1 MPHIRAIY
9 RYPIKGLSP
18 EPLRRVA
25 LTPGETIPGDRLYA
39 IENGPS
45 GFDPQTQPYLAKQHF
60 LMLMKNERLAR
71 LHTSFDHQTHTLTI
85 LFPSPCKGEDGAPT
99 GPARSG
105 RPDGAPGGGP
115 GTERLTAPSPQPSP
129 RRGEGVR
136 TTSPHP
142 YPSPQGGGEKP
153 QGGDETIRADLR
165 TAPGRAAVEAFF
177 AQFCANE
184 LRGPPRILHAQGHS
198 FSDVARKVVSIINL
212 ASVAAV
218 ETMLGAAVDPLR
230 FRGNLYVDG
239 LSAGSELDLVGQE
252 FTVNPPPHAREADHA
267 QHGGAGQSSSPSQPP
282 QPDAGQAERPPQPP
296 PPERGRAGVGVS
308 AAVSASDLATV
319 PTTPATVRLKIIKR
333 IVRCAATNVD
343 PSTGARDLNIPQ
355 ALLRTLGHADCGV
368 YAEVVEGGEIAVG
381 DEIVMS

>member
-1 MPHIRAIY
+1 MPGIRAIY
-9 RYPIKGLSP
+9 RYPVKGLSP

-25 LTPGETIPGDRLYA
+25 LAPGETIPGDRLYA

-45 GFDPQTQPYLAKQHF
+45 GFDPQTRPYLAKQHF
-60 LMLMKNERLAR
+60 LMLMKNERLAQLR
-71 LHTSFDHQTHTLTI
+71 TSFDHETHTLTI
-85 LFPSPCKGEDGAPT
+85 LFPSPCRGEDGAPT

-105 RPDGAPGGGP
+105 RPDDRLRAPGGGP
-115 GTERLTAPSPQPSP
+115 GSER
-129 RRGEGVR
+129 R
-136 TTSPHP
+136 THSDPHASPHP

-153 QGGDETIRADLR
+153 QGGWETIRADLR
-165 TAPGRAAVEAFF
+165 TAEGRAAIEAFF
-177 AQFCANE
+177 AQFCADE
-184 LRGPPRILHAQGHS
+184 LRGPPRILHADGHS

-239 LSAGSELDLVGQE
+239 LPAGSELDLVGQE
-252 FTVNPPPHAREADHA
+252 FTITPPRPAREADHA
-267 QHGGAGQSSSPSQPP
+267 KHGGGDQSFPLSPPP
-282 QPDAGQAERPPQPP
+282 QPDTDQSERPSLPP

-308 AAVSASDLATV
+308 LGDSMGDLATA
-319 PTTPATVRLKIIKR
+319 PTTPAPIRLKIIKR

-343 PSTGARDLNIPQ
+343 PATGARDLNIPQ

-381 DEIVMS
+381 DAIVMS